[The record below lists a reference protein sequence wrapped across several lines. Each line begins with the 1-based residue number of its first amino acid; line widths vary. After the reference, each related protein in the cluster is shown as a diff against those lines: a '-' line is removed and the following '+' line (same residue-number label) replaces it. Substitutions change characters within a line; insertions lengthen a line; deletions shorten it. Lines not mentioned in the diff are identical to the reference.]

1 MSKYDPLRDHLAERT
16 GPTVTLSLSEID
28 SLVGGLPASAKTSG
42 FWANDSKGQ
51 ARAWRSAGWH
61 VESRNLGAE
70 RIVFARGEV
79 GGTMAARLTKVGGS
93 PEARVSIEPPDAMQ
107 RICPACNT
115 AMPVSLVCDYCA

>member
-1 MSKYDPLRDHLAERT
+1 MAKYDPLRDHLAERT
-16 GPTVTLSLSEID
+16 GPSVTLSLSEID

-61 VESRNLGAE
+61 VESRNLNAE

-79 GGTMAARLTKVGGS
+79 GGTMAAKLTKVGGS

-107 RICPACNT
+107 RICPVCNT